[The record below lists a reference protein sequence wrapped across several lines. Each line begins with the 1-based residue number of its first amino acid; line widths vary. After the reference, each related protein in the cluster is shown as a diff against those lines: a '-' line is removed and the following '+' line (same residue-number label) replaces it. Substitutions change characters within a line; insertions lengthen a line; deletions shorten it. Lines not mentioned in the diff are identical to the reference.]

1 MLPAVVIFFLGTLK
15 TVGRFF
21 DAVVE
26 YVGETEQDRSG
37 DVTFGQFVHHFAKV
51 NADIVFAR
59 TNVSVTQFVDAEIV
73 HAPAFDVVEF
83 FGVFNTPFSHR
94 ADRICGKGEFV
105 G

>member
-26 YVGETEQDRSG
+26 YVRETEQDRSG
-37 DVTFGQFVHHFAKV
+37 DVTFGQFVHHFAKI

-59 TNVSVTQFVDAEIV
+59 TNVSVTQFVDTEIV